1 MLSSSVITVTTLKKQ
16 LFSLL
21 IALLYMAAGPRYGI
35 ENVSYLIE
43 LVVDEPVDQGWLSDP
58 AVPDEDDVAVVPG
71 LRQTVAYTA
80 HHRLIVWTLFL

>member
-43 LVVDEPVDQGWLSDP
+43 LVVDEPVDQG
-58 AVPDEDDVAVVPG
+58 
-71 LRQTVAYTA
+71 
-80 HHRLIVWTLFL
+80 